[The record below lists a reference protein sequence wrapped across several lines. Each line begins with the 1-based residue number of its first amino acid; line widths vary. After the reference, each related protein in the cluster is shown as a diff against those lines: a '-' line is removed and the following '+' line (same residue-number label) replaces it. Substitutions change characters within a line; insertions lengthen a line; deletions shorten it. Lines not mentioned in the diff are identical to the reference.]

1 MSFHSIC
8 RWTYQSE
15 SKLEGRSFW
24 GKLTSYSGGG
34 FVQLLGKRKAESK
47 AIIADLK
54 VIDMALYKP

>member
-1 MSFHSIC
+1 MFFHSIC

-15 SKLEGRSFW
+15 FKLKGQSFW
-24 GKLTSYSGGG
+24 GKLTTYSGGG

-54 VIDMALYKP
+54 VIHIAF